1 MESAERPRSS
11 AVPFVCAVLAAA
23 AVVMNSSVMNATM
36 PGFRAPCERLAVL
49 PDQPYSATREP
60 PTKLQSILANVKSL
74 RRKIRGFDVARAG
87 YRDTEGRQL
96 AAATR
101 AEISVETALVRTAVD
116 KDSLVKFLSTPGPPG
131 IRGYQGVP
139 GPRGTSGKMGREG
152 MLGGRGEQGDEGAP
166 GATGGYGQT
175 GKTGTE
181 GKDGMKGTRGEQGQP
196 GSRGFQGVRG
206 ARGGAGVVGVVGD
219 IGEEGKLGDET
230 LGPPGPAGLPGP
242 RGFPGPQGT
251 PYAFL
256 SMPRKFG
263 KSTWGGAPKKKKT
276 SRKRK
281 T

>member
-1 MESAERPRSS
+1 MEGAARPRSG

-23 AVVMNSSVMNATM
+23 AVVMNATM
-36 PGFRAPCERLAVL
+36 PGFRAPGERLAVL
-49 PDQPYSATREP
+49 PDQPYGATRER
-60 PTKLQSILANVKSL
+60 PTKLQIILSNVKSL
-74 RRKIRGFDVARAG
+74 RRQIRGFDVARAG
-87 YRDTEGRQL
+87 YRDREGKLL
-96 AAATR
+96 AAAMH

-131 IRGYQGVP
+131 IRGYQGMP
-139 GPRGTSGKMGREG
+139 GPQGTSGKMGREG
-152 MLGGRGEQGDEGAP
+152 MLGGRGERGDEGAP
-166 GATGGYGQT
+166 GAAGGYGQT

-206 ARGGAGVVGVVGD
+206 ARGGAGVVGVFGD

-251 PYAFL
+251 PYEFL

-263 KSTWGGAPKKKKT
+263 KSTGGGAPKKKKT
-276 SRKRK
+276 SRKK
-281 T
+281 KK